1 MVKVAFFEETLEIP
15 PGVDVKVDNNNQVIV
30 KGPNGGPITKDFSH
44 ARGIKI
50 SINGNKID
58 FTTHFPKGS
67 TLALINTIINIIRN
81 LMSGVLE
88 NYQYLLKCCFSH
100 FPFSCD
106 LKKDKKSLHITNFLG
121 EKAPRKTAILDN
133 VKVEIIED
141 DVILT
146 GPDKESLGQTT
157 ANIRFSTKIKRKD
170 QRVFQD
176 GIYLYKVIRGKDV
189 IWQIK

>member
-15 PGVDVKVDNNNQVIV
+15 PSVEVKVDNNNHVTV

-50 SINGNKID
+50 AINGNKID

-67 TLALINTIINIIRN
+67 TLALIGTIINVIKN
-81 LMSGVLE
+81 LMNGVLE
-88 NYQYLLKCCFSH
+88 NYQYLLKVCYSH
-100 FPFSCD
+100 FPFSCE
-106 LKKDKKSLHITNFLG
+106 LKKDKKTLHITNFLG
-121 EKAPRKTAILDN
+121 EKAPRKSVILNN
-133 VKVEIIED
+133 VGVDIKEE

-146 GPDKESLGQTT
+146 GPDKESLGQTM
-157 ANIRFSTKIKRKD
+157 ANIRFTTKIKKKD
-170 QRVFQD
+170 PRVFQD
-176 GIYLYKVIRGKDV
+176 GIFLYKVIRGKDV